1 MVVAEGKRSVLD
13 VALLLPTLFDASQN
27 PVPPEAVG
35 AFCHAAASFDGHCSL
50 EIVSEDASA
59 LALALVASL
68 TAFWNK
74 SIRLVRVFYETASS
88 QLTPHSGGKQQ
99 SSGSAYQQGRG
110 RCAYGC
116 TVCAQGSRIG
126 GLGCGYISLA
136 EDPSCHAKHE
146 ARCKRSNKRTHGRKA
161 RRRAHVCRSH
171 SHTAC
176 TAGVMCG
183 ASDGKTVPR
192 GLDDGVRPRLWIARV
207 TRVLRK
213 KGSGSLATSPP
224 TRWR

>member
-99 SSGSAYQQGRG
+99 SSGECLPTGTG
-110 RCAYGC
+110 
-116 TVCAQGSRIG
+116 TVCVWVHRVRTGI
-126 GLGCGYISLA
+126 
-136 EDPSCHAKHE
+136 EDRGAWVWLHITRRGPLLPC
-146 ARCKRSNKRTHGRKA
+146 KA
-161 RRRAHVCRSH
+161 RSKMQ
-171 SHTAC
+171 T
-176 TAGVMCG
+176 
-183 ASDGKTVPR
+183 K
-192 GLDDGVRPRLWIARV
+192 
-207 TRVLRK
+207 
-213 KGSGSLATSPP
+213 
-224 TRWR
+224 